1 MQFDRLKRRA
11 FITLLGGAAA
21 GWPLGARTQQADRLR
36 LVGALMGIAEGD
48 PEGRVWVSALR
59 KGLEE
64 AGWVEGRNLRLDLR
78 WPSGDTS
85 LMRAQAAELV
95 NQHPDVIVTHAT
107 PATIALRHET
117 RAVPNVFVVVADP
130 VGSGFVESFPRPGGN
145 STGFTNFEPTIGSKW
160 LELLKEIA
168 PAIERIAIV
177 LNPETY
183 PGGINGVHL
192 RAVESA
198 AVAFGI
204 ALHMMPFRNAAEVE
218 SGFGT
223 LERDR
228 IDGLVVLPDTSTTR
242 YSDLIVAL
250 AARHRL
256 PAMYPYRDFVNSGG
270 LLCYGVD
277 RADLYRRAASYVD
290 RILRGAK
297 PSGLAVQ
304 APTKYELSINL
315 KTAKA
320 LGLDVS
326 PMLLARADEVIE

>member
-1 MQFDRLKRRA
+1 
-11 FITLLGGAAA
+11 
-21 GWPLGARTQQADRLR
+21 
-36 LVGALMGIAEGD
+36 MGIAEGD

-85 LMRAQAAELV
+85 LMRAQEAELV

>member
-1 MQFDRLKRRA
+1 VQ
-11 FITLLGGAAA
+11 
-21 GWPLGARTQQADRLR
+21 
-36 LVGALMGIAEGD
+36 
-48 PEGRVWVSALR
+48 
-59 KGLEE
+59 
-64 AGWVEGRNLRLDLR
+64 
-78 WPSGDTS
+78 
-85 LMRAQAAELV
+85 
-95 NQHPDVIVTHAT
+95 
-107 PATIALRHET
+107 
-117 RAVPNVFVVVADP
+117 
-130 VGSGFVESFPRPGGN
+130 
-145 STGFTNFEPTIGSKW
+145 
-160 LELLKEIA
+160 
-168 PAIERIAIV
+168 
-177 LNPETY
+177 
-183 PGGINGVHL
+183 L

-204 ALHMMPFRNAAEVE
+204 TLRMMPFRSAAEIE

-223 LERDR
+223 VERDR

-297 PSGLAVQ
+297 PSDLPVQ

-315 KTAKA
+315 KTARA
-320 LGLDVS
+320 LGLEV
-326 PMLLARADEVIE
+326 PPTLLARADEVIE

>member
-1 MQFDRLKRRA
+1 MSDIRRRD

-21 GWPLGARTQQADRLR
+21 WPLAARAQQADRLR

-48 PEGRVWVSALR
+48 PEGRVWVSAFR

-85 LMRAQAAELV
+85 IMRTQAAELV

-117 RAVPNVFVVVADP
+117 RVVPNVFVVVADP

-145 STGFTNFEPTIGSKW
+145 STGFTNFEPTIGGKW

-168 PAIERIAIV
+168 PAMERVAMV
-177 LNPETY
+177 LNPETF
-183 PGGINGVHL
+183 PGGINGVQL

-204 ALHMMPFRNAAEVE
+204 TLRMMPFRSAAEIE

-223 LERDR
+223 VERDR

-297 PSGLAVQ
+297 PSDLPVQ
-304 APTKYELSINL
+304 APTKYELVINL

-320 LGLDVS
+320 LGLEV
-326 PMLLARADEVIE
+326 PQTLLARADEVIE

>member
-1 MQFDRLKRRA
+1 MKRRE
-11 FITLLGGAAA
+11 FIMLLGGAAA
-21 GWPLGARTQQADRLR
+21 GIWPFAARAQQSDRVR

-48 PEGRVWVSALR
+48 PEGRVWISAFR
-59 KGLEE
+59 KGLEG

-85 LMRAQAAELV
+85 IMRAQAAELV

-130 VGSGFVESFPRPGGN
+130 VGSGFVESFHSPGGN
-145 STGFTNFEPTIGSKW
+145 STGFTNFEPTMGGKW

-168 PAIERIAIV
+168 PAMTRVAMV
-177 LNPETY
+177 LNPETF
-183 PGGINGVHL
+183 PGGINGVQL
-192 RAVESA
+192 RSIESA

-204 ALHMMPFRNAAEVE
+204 ALRMMPFRSAAEIE
-218 SGFGT
+218 SGFST
-223 LERDR
+223 VERDR
-228 IDGLVVLPDTSTTR
+228 IDGLIVLPDTSTTR
-242 YSDLIVAL
+242 HSDLIVAL

-277 RADLYRRAASYVD
+277 RGDLYRRAASYVD

-297 PSGLAVQ
+297 PSDLPVQ

-320 LGLDVS
+320 LGLEVP
-326 PMLLARADEVIE
+326 PMLLTRADEVIE